1 MSSKFRFYKP
11 VILLVSFVTFIYII
25 ASSDL
30 NALKNDY
37 NNQVNVGII
46 EKKSSEIRKPLKV
59 SEEHSSKLKYDI
71 VWDEYTVQM
80 YQDLL
85 GLTEVVYDGN
95 YVCDKTPVTGFP
107 CDNFEDSLWQYFSLW
122 AIQHMKFKK
131 IEIFLTNQTKT
142 ELLNVFEKYENLP
155 NLISFFFI
163 LSLIGF
169 VVL

>member
-11 VILLVSFVTFIYII
+11 IILLVSFATFVYII
-25 ASSDL
+25 SSSDL

-37 NNQVNVGII
+37 NSVNVELENI

-59 SEEHSSKLKYDI
+59 VEARVEDRRSKLKYDI

-85 GLTEVVYDGN
+85 GITEAVFDEE
-95 YVCDKTPVTGFP
+95 YVCDKSSLTGFP
-107 CDNFEDSLWQYFSLW
+107 SDSFEDTLWQYISLW
-122 AIQHMKFKK
+122 AIKHMNFKR

-142 ELLNVFEKYENLP
+142 DLLNVFET
-155 NLISFFFI
+155 
-163 LSLIGF
+163 
-169 VVL
+169 